1 MPRVQIGLLAAVAIV
16 ALRLAVGL
24 HFFWE
29 GTDKLAPPKPY
40 STERKPFSAGFLSNA
55 KGPLAPIYRSL
66 AWDPDGRW
74 RLDTNSMLAHWNAYG
89 DQVVGHYG
97 FDQKQVDAVAKKL
110 KEFEGRYKSF
120 RGSRRDEIEEYY
132 AQLDRRDANAQ
143 DPARTELASLR
154 LHQARIDGERN
165 KLKAEVL
172 PEIDRMSKDLEN
184 ELNAIATQEQWEE
197 HGRLPIGY
205 VGHRFGDS
213 VTVDRWI
220 PWFDI
225 TIGVL
230 LIIGLFVR
238 PAAILGGLFLLSVC
252 LSQWPGSVGAAPI
265 YPQLLEMFAMF
276 TLAAIGAGRFAGLD
290 FVISGMRRYCCPPKQ
305 GAEA

>member
-1 MPRVQIGLLAAVAIV
+1 MQRVQIGLLAAVAIV
-16 ALRLAVGL
+16 ALRLGVGL

-29 GTDKLAPPKPY
+29 GADKLNHP
-40 STERKPFSAGFLSNA
+40 KPFSAGFLGNA
-55 KGPLAPIYRSL
+55 KGPLAPVFKTMV
-66 AWDPDGRW
+66 WDADGW
-74 RLDTNSMLAHWNAYG
+74 YRLDTDAMLAHWTSYG
-89 DQVVGHYG
+89 DQVVGHYQ
-97 FDQKQVDAVAKKL
+97 FDDKQTDAVTKKL

-120 RGSRRDEIEEYY
+120 RGSRREEIEEYY
-132 AQLDRRDANAQ
+132 AQLERRDANATN
-143 DPARTELASLR
+143 PARAQLASLR
-154 LHQARIDGERN
+154 VHDARIDGERN
-165 KLKAEVL
+165 KLKADIF

-184 ELNAIATQEQWEE
+184 DLNSIATVEQWKR

-205 VGHRFGDS
+205 VGQRFGDS

-225 TIGVL
+225 SVGLL
-230 LIIGLFVR
+230 LIVGLFVR

-265 YPQLLEMFAMF
+265 YPQFIEMLAMF

-290 FVISGMRRYCCPPKQ
+290 FVISGLRRMCCPPKQ
-305 GAEA
+305 GAIA

>member
-24 HFFWE
+24 HFVWE
-29 GTDKLAPPKPY
+29 GSAKFEPPKPY
-40 STERKPFSAGFLSNA
+40 SSERKPFSAGFLGNA
-55 KGPLAPIYRSL
+55 KGPLAPVYKSMV
-66 AWDPDGRW
+66 WDADGRW
-74 RLDTNSMLAHWNAYG
+74 RLDTESMIAHWNAYG
-89 DQVVGHYG
+89 DQVVAHYG
-97 FDQKQVDAVAKKL
+97 FDDKQADKVAKKL
-110 KEFEGRYKSF
+110 EDFEGRYKSF

-132 AQLDRRDANAQ
+132 AQLDRRDANAERP
-143 DPARTELASLR
+143 DRRDLASLR
-154 LHQARIDGERN
+154 LHDNRIDTDRN
-165 KLKAEVL
+165 KLKGEVL

-184 ELNAIATQEQWEE
+184 DLNAIATQEQWRE

-205 VGHRFGDS
+205 VNERFGDS
-213 VTVDRWI
+213 VMVDRWI

-225 TIGVL
+225 TVGVL

-238 PAAILGGLFLLSVC
+238 PAAIAGGLFLLSVC

-265 YPQLLEMFAMF
+265 YPQLLEMLAMF

-290 FVISGMRRYCCPPKQ
+290 FVISGMRRFCCPPKQ